1 LIEVSSS
8 TIKRRAM
15 TGPDRLAIN
24 AVLVSARQAID
35 LICDR
40 WSLSVVLALLQ
51 EARRFT
57 DITALTGMASRL
69 LASRLKALEAD
80 GIVARWPYSLHPP
93 RYEYRLTTM
102 GAELL
107 PVILHMDRWEQ
118 AWTHPDEG
126 TAFIHRP
133 CGAKLRARVECRAC
147 GRPAGA
153 RDIVLKSSRA
163 QPRKAPE
170 KTGRHRR
177 SIVSSADQARVP
189 QALGPSLDVFGDK
202 WGIEILLGAFF
213 RIHHFNDLRDVTGIS
228 SNILSDR
235 LERLVAAGLLTKGRD
250 PSQPSGYWLTAKGV
264 DAYAIIVSIHE
275 WADKWA
281 RGRYRSPVRLVHAAC
296 GETFLPRLTCSACER
311 PVRPEDVGFDPG
323 NHTLNAPKAGC
334 IVT

>member
-1 LIEVSSS
+1 
-8 TIKRRAM
+8 M

-51 EARRFT
+51 GAHRFME
-57 DITALTGMASRL
+57 ITALTGMASRL

-80 GIVARWPYSLHPP
+80 GIIARWPYSLHPP
-93 RYEYRLTTM
+93 RYEYQLTIM

-107 PVILHMDRWEQ
+107 PVILQMDRWEQ
-118 AWTHPDEG
+118 AWTRPDDA
-126 TAFIHRP
+126 TAFIHRL
-133 CGAKLRARVECRAC
+133 CGAKLRARVGCRAC

-153 RDIVLKSSRA
+153 RDVVLKSTPA
-163 QPRKAPE
+163 QLRKAPE

-177 SIVSSADQARVP
+177 SIVSSTDHARAR

-202 WGIEILLGAFF
+202 WGIEVLLGAFF
-213 RIHHFNDLRDVTGIS
+213 RIRHFNDLRDVTGIS

-235 LERLVAAGLLTKGRD
+235 LERLVAAGLLAKGRD
-250 PSQPSGYWLTAKGV
+250 PSQPSGYWLTPKGV

-311 PVRPEDVGFDPG
+311 PVRPEDVGFGSGHPTDQ
-323 NHTLNAPKAGC
+323 APETGC